1 MDQWTALFYA
11 GAVEARGGGV
21 GVEKLDGGMLVGE
34 REFGLVSQIVT
45 GALEGALFVAF
56 VVAALL
62 FAERSLATTDQ

>member
-1 MDQWTALFYA
+1 
-11 GAVEARGGGV
+11 
-21 GVEKLDGGMLVGE
+21 
-34 REFGLVSQIVT
+34 VT